1 MNLYDYFLINIY
13 ETIFIWNNNNNTK
26 FFLIF
31 SCFDN
36 NWYTSHLK
44 LNICEFTK
52 INLNHLDFHYIY
64 VCVCV
69 EPTL

>member
-13 ETIFIWNNNNNTK
+13 ETIFIWNNNNNMK

-36 NWYTSHLK
+36 N
-44 LNICEFTK
+44 
-52 INLNHLDFHYIY
+52 
-64 VCVCV
+64 
-69 EPTL
+69 